1 MPEILYSDIEVTAK
15 VVMDPHTM
23 EKALNSIE
31 ELLLTARS
39 RDEHSALDRLACEMR
54 QVLSRLSEMHVI

>member
-1 MPEILYSDIEVTAK
+1 MPEIMYSDIEVTAK

-31 ELLLTARS
+31 TL
-39 RDEHSALDRLACEMR
+39 LDRAQSREEHGALTRLCDEMR
-54 QVLSRLSEMHVI
+54 QVLSRLAEMHVI